1 MSFTKIVGPGI
12 QTTTDVTIRNV
23 QAGIIT
29 ATSFV
34 GDGSQLAGIS
44 AGLGTD
50 ASGIDAGFFY
60 TNAIVY
66 ITQNTTVSSPDPT
79 IAPII
84 FTRYEDIVVSDN
96 IDFTIGA
103 ENELLT
109 SVLNLNQ
116 LIIP

>member
-12 QTTTDVTIRNV
+12 ATDTNV
-23 QAGIIT
+23 RVGILT
-29 ATSFV
+29 ATKFY
-34 GDGSQLAGIS
+34 GDGSELTGVS

-66 ITQNTTVSSPDPT
+66 INQNTTVSSPDPT

-84 FTRYEDIVVSDN
+84 FTRYEDIVISDN

-103 ENELLT
+103 ENDLLT